1 VHGRE
6 NGIVVGL
13 VKSLDDRE
21 KIARVQVTYPHL
33 GGQQDEVLS
42 DWARL
47 VTPMGGPNRGLF
59 LRPEPGD
66 EVLIAF
72 EHGDPRRPYVLG
84 AMWSKTDAP
93 PRDDGKTTEN
103 NWRFIRSRAGSLLV
117 FDDTKGAEKIQIVD
131 KDGAR
136 KIVIDTQGQKIQVTC
151 DQGDVEVSA
160 GKGTVR
166 VNALN
171 VEIKASGSMT
181 LEAQG
186 SLSIKGATVSINE

>member
-1 VHGRE
+1 MHGRG

-13 VKSLDDRE
+13 VKSLDDPE

-33 GGQQDEVLS
+33 GGQQDVLS

-47 VTPMGGPNRGLF
+47 VTPMAGPQRGLF

-84 AMWSKTDAP
+84 SLWSTADTP
-93 PRDDGKTTEN
+93 PPDDGKATEN

-136 KIVIDTQGQKIQVTC
+136 KIVIDTGARKIQVTC
-151 DQGDVEVSA
+151 DRGDVEVSA
-160 GKGTVR
+160 QRGTVR
-166 VNALN
+166 VSALD
-171 VEIKASGSMT
+171 VEIKASGTMT